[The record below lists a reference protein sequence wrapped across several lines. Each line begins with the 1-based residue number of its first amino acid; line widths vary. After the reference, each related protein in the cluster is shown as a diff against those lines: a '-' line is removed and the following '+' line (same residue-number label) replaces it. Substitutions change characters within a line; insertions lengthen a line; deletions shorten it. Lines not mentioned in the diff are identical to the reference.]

1 MAKTPTA
8 LPPKVLLLGD
18 SIRMSYQ
25 PLVRERL
32 ADVAEVVGPDENC
45 AFTLFTL
52 ARLEKW
58 LATLGSPD
66 VVHWN
71 NGLHDAGYNP
81 ARSPLQI
88 PIEIYRMAL
97 EFILDRLEETGARII
112 WATTTPVHPE
122 RPMRDDQWSWTN
134 RDIEA
139 YNAAALE
146 LMQARGIDVNDL
158 YGLVMREVAANLAE
172 DQLHLS
178 EVGKDRCAQAVAA
191 AVRERL

>member
-1 MAKTPTA
+1 MANT
-8 LPPKVLLLGD
+8 PKVLLLGD

-25 PLVRERL
+25 PLVREKL
-32 ADVAEVVGPDENC
+32 VDVAEVVGPAENC

-52 ARLEKW
+52 ARLETW
-58 LATLGSPD
+58 LATLGTPD

-71 NGLHDAGYNP
+71 NGLHDAGHNP

-88 PIEIYRMAL
+88 PIDIYRMTL
-97 EFILDRLEETGARII
+97 EFILERLEETGARIV

-134 RDIEA
+134 HEIEA
-139 YNAAALE
+139 YNATALE
-146 LMQARGIDVNDL
+146 LMQARGIAVNDL
-158 YGLVMREVAANLAE
+158 YAVVMRDVEENLAE

-178 EVGKDRCAQAVAA
+178 DAGKERCAEAVAA
-191 AVRERL
+191 AVRERP